1 MIKISK
7 NNLKSK
13 NKPDYLKMA
22 NELLES
28 VSKESDIETTNK
40 GYVTNSYL
48 RNILEISRK
57 VDNIDEFFLRIGYM
71 TAKNLSNEIN
81 ENIDFYNKLK
91 KMVYEKNFNMEM
103 ISELMEYTIMKFNV
117 MKKLEG

>member
-7 NNLKSK
+7 NKLISK

-22 NELLES
+22 NELLKS
-28 VSKESDIETTNK
+28 VSKETDFETTTK

-48 RNILEISRK
+48 RNILDLSRK

-71 TAKNLSNEIN
+71 TAKNLSNEIS
-81 ENIDFYNKLK
+81 ENIDFYKNLK
-91 KMVYEKNFNMEM
+91 EMVDPQKFNMEM
-103 ISELMEYTIMKFNV
+103 ITELMEYTIMKFYV

>member
-1 MIKISK
+1 VIKISK
-7 NNLKSK
+7 NKLISK

-22 NELLES
+22 NELLKS
-28 VSKESDIETTNK
+28 VSKETDFETTTK

-48 RNILEISRK
+48 RNILDLSRK

-71 TAKNLSNEIN
+71 TAKNLSNEIS
-81 ENIDFYNKLK
+81 ENIDFYKNLK
-91 KMVYEKNFNMEM
+91 EMVDPQKFNMEM
-103 ISELMEYTIMKFNV
+103 ITELMEYTIMKFYV